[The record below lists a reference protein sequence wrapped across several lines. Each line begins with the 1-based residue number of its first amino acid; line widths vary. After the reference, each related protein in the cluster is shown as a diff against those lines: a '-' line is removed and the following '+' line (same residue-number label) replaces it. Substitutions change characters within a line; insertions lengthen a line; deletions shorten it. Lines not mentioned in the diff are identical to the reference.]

1 MVLGLHRTETV
12 IVSGVQKEREVRIDL
27 IDLMILRDIADFMNR
42 KKVIKYVIDDK
53 TYMNVK
59 YSVIMEDLPILGLKQ
74 QALSD
79 RLDKLCSFSLL
90 EKIVVK
96 NQSGS
101 FTAFKIGDMY
111 EKITYSDGERE
122 GVVSN
127 RSHEYPDTSA
137 EVSRYECYIYNNNDD
152 NKYTDKDSSTINNPN
167 KDKKEEI
174 DKSISEKKEKNS
186 NTVVSDE
193 DAFIDSIYAMYPS
206 KCPVRGT
213 SLGKTHADKKR
224 IRALMRT
231 YTREQIRTVVES
243 EVRNKLGKY
252 SMKNFS
258 TFLNNFP
265 DPNEMCDNSTPKSVN
280 NNLPVGFI
288 LEGDRDKIISES
300 KKDLWK

>member
-1 MVLGLHRTETV
+1 MRYSVLGFSQEMVLGLHRTETV

-59 YSVIMEDLPILGLKQ
+59 YSVIMEDLPVLGLKQ

-111 EKITYSDGERE
+111 EKITYSDGEKE
-122 GVVSN
+122 GAVSN

-137 EVSRYECYIYNNNDD
+137 EVSRYECNIIINNN
-152 NKYTDKDSSTINNPN
+152 SSTIDNLN
-167 KDKKEEI
+167 KEKKEEI

-186 NTVVSDE
+186 ESIVSDE
-193 DAFIDSIYAMYPS
+193 SFIDSIYAMYPS

-224 IRALMRT
+224 IKALMRT
-231 YTREQIRTVVES
+231 YTREQIRTVVER

-265 DPNEMCDNSTPKSVN
+265 DPNEMCDNSTPQNTN

-288 LEGDRDKIISES
+288 LKGDRH
-300 KKDLWK
+300 KKHKSGINW